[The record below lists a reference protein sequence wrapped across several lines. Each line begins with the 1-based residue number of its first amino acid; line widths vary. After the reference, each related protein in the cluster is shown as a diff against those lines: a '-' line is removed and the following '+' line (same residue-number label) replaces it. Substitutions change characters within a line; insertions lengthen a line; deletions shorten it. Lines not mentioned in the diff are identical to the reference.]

1 MSTTRQQ
8 DRRPAPDPVEVA
20 GRLRLS
26 ATRLARILRQQDQ
39 LGLTPT
45 LTAALATVARE
56 GPLTLGELAASEQ
69 VSPPTITR
77 VVGKLEAAGLVH
89 RRPDPRD
96 GRVARVEL
104 SPAGRRQLETGRT
117 RRTAWLAT
125 RLRDL
130 PPEDLA
136 RLEEAAGVL
145 ERLTSAPGG
154 P

>member
-1 MSTTRQQ
+1 MVTMTRQHE
-8 DRRPAPDPVEVA
+8 PTATPDPVEIA

-26 ATRLARILRQQDQ
+26 TTRLARILRQQDQ

-45 LTAALATVARE
+45 LTAALATIGRE

-77 VVGKLEAAGLVH
+77 VVGKLEAAGLVR
-89 RRPDPRD
+89 RRPDPAD
-96 GRVARVEL
+96 GRVSRVEL
-104 SPAGRRQLETGRT
+104 CPAGRRQLEAGRT

-136 RLEEAAGVL
+136 RLHEAAGIL
-145 ERLTSAPGG
+145 ERLTSAPL

>member
-1 MSTTRQQ
+1 MSTTRRQEAT
-8 DRRPAPDPVEVA
+8 PIPDPVEVA

-26 ATRLARILRQQDQ
+26 ITRLARILRQQDQ

-45 LTAALATVARE
+45 LTAALATIGRE

-69 VSPPTITR
+69 VSPPTVTR
-77 VVGKLEAAGLVH
+77 VVGKLETAGLVH

-96 GRVARVEL
+96 GRVSRVEL

-130 PPEDLA
+130 PPEDLV

-145 ERLTSAPGG
+145 ERLTSAPGT
-154 P
+154 